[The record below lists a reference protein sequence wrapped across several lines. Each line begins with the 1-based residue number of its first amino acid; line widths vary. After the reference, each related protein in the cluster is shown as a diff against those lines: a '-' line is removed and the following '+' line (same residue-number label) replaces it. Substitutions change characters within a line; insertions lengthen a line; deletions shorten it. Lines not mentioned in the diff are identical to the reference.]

1 MRNSVKRVLLFFLAT
16 PALLAA
22 VFFLPQANHLTFNII
37 VTAAAGLAG
46 MEVIAMFRAS
56 RLRASARPALG
67 FVAAAVL
74 PAAATAATLTGG
86 GGELVPA
93 AGVATAGAFLGGAA
107 ITAKDGHFEAVL
119 PNLAAY
125 FFALAYPGL
134 FALHG
139 VQMTTLPFPSVLI
152 VVFLCSVFLND
163 SLAYVAGMLFGRNSR
178 PLLAVSPNKSLA
190 GFAGGFLASV
200 LVIVVAGL
208 LAPEL
213 FPGTTISHV
222 AFGSVLGLVTIL
234 GDLAES
240 ALKRAATVKD
250 SGTLIPGRGGIL
262 DSADSPLFVAPVF
275 YYLYMIIFLG

>member
-1 MRNSVKRVLLFFLAT
+1 MKNSVKRVLLFFLAT

-22 VFFLPQANHLTFNII
+22 VFFLPYANHLTFNII

-46 MEVIAMFRAS
+46 MEVIGMFRAS
-56 RLRASARPALG
+56 RLRAGAVPWLG
-67 FVAAAVL
+67 FLAAAVL
-74 PAAATAATLTGG
+74 PAAATVATLTAADS
-86 GGELVPA
+86 ELVLA
-93 AGVATAGAFLGGAA
+93 AGVITVTAFLAGAA
-107 ITAKDGHFEAVL
+107 ITVREGQFEAAL

-139 VQMTTLPFPSVLI
+139 VQMTTLPFPSILI

-163 SLAYVAGMLFGRNSR
+163 SLAYVTGMLFGRNSR
-178 PLLAVSPNKSLA
+178 SILAVSPNKSLA
-190 GFAGGFLASV
+190 GFAGGFLASI

-208 LAPEL
+208 LAPGV
-213 FPGTTISHV
+213 FPATMAARVI
-222 AFGSVLGLVTIL
+222 FGAIIGLTTIL

-250 SGTLIPGRGGIL
+250 SGNLVPGRGGIL
-262 DSADSPLFVAPVF
+262 DSVDSPFYVAPVF
-275 YYLYMIIFLG
+275 YYLYMIIFTG